1 MIGVDMES
9 KHTLATKVHTYR
21 SADDPASLK
30 QAITEV
36 FAEVSAAAA
45 GQTDEDAFE
54 LIADLP
60 KQTASEMLESLS
72 TTGNDPIQDYA
83 VMRRATQMPQSNSSS
98 SGSKV
103 PVQSNGNEQSSF
115 ALLLLG
121 CGCPVIILLGI
132 YAVVNASKNKK

>member
-1 MIGVDMES
+1 MCIRD
-9 KHTLATKVHTYR
+9 R
-21 SADDPASLK
+21 
-30 QAITEV
+30 
-36 FAEVSAAAA
+36 
-45 GQTDEDAFE
+45 TDEDAFE

-60 KQTASEMLESLS
+60 KQTASEMLKSLS

-115 ALLLLG
+115 TLLLLG